1 MAIRNAVATL
11 CIGASC
17 AGTIAMPVVA
27 APDLTEAFTD
37 VDASVQQLALIVPQS
52 GPAAARLPD
61 DAQLL
66 RLRAVIG
73 RIDIEVD
80 DVFETGH
87 SLAAPYRLANALH
100 ISTKRQTIADQL
112 LFHSGEP
119 YSRHALD
126 ETARLLRDQRYLNEA
141 TIEPVRYHDD
151 NTVDVVVRVHDVWTL
166 SPGFSFG
173 RKGGANS
180 TSLEFEDTNFLG
192 FGKQISVDR
201 SSDVDRS
208 SWRLAYKDP
217 NLFGTWWRLSAAHAD
232 MSDGSEDALAISRP
246 FYSLDS
252 RWSFNVEGS
261 DTAATQSRYALG
273 HIVDQFGMQRQ
284 LFEVGGGLSRGLV
297 DGWTTRYLGG
307 VRYEKRAFSALPNP
321 IRREA
326 VPNAITP
333 GAITPDAI
341 TPGAMEGAI
350 NPGATTFIPQD
361 RVLAYPWLGIEVI
374 EDEYR
379 TTRNLDQIGR
389 TEDLYLGR
397 SARFE
402 AGYAA
407 SAFGSTR
414 DALMFDGSLQAGM
427 AFTEDQYLI
436 NTVGFTGRV
445 EQGALRNTVL
455 DLGSRYYLRQSLR
468 SVLFASAT
476 LSFTSDLD
484 PEEQLLLGGDNGLR
498 GYPLR
503 YQAGTSHALFTLEER
518 FYTNWQPLKLFNV
531 GAAVFFDAGRSW
543 GTAAYLD
550 ETGAAESQG
559 WLKDVGVGLRL
570 GSARSG
576 LGNVLHI
583 DLACPLDGGDDID
596 SVQLLIETR
605 RSF

>member
-1 MAIRNAVATL
+1 MATRNATVTL
-11 CIGASC
+11 CVGASC
-17 AGTIAMPVVA
+17 ACTIAMPVFAATETVA
-27 APDLTEAFTD
+27 AGAG
-37 VDASVQQLALIVPQS
+37 VQQLALVVPQV
-52 GPAAARLPD
+52 GPSATHLTD
-61 DAQLL
+61 DLEL
-66 RLRAVIG
+66 RRRRAVIG
-73 RIDIEVD
+73 RIDIQVD
-80 DVFETGH
+80 DVFETQH
-87 SLAAPYRLANALH
+87 ALAAPYRLANTLH

-112 LFHSGEP
+112 LFHAGEI
-119 YSRHALD
+119 YDRHALD

-141 TIEPVRYHDD
+141 
-151 NTVDVVVRVHDVWTL
+151 
-166 SPGFSFG
+166 
-173 RKGGANS
+173 
-180 TSLEFEDTNFLG
+180 
-192 FGKQISVDR
+192 
-201 SSDVDRS
+201 
-208 SWRLAYKDP
+208 KDP

-232 MSDGSEDALAISRP
+232 LSDGIEDALAITRP

-252 RWSFNVEGS
+252 RWSLSVAGS
-261 DTAATQSRYALG
+261 DATTTQSRYALG

-284 LFEVGGGLSRGLV
+284 LFDVGGGVSRGLI

-307 VRYEKRAFSALPNP
+307 VRYESRDFSALPYP
-321 IRREA
+321 IHRDA
-326 VPNAITP
+326 GAAAI
-333 GAITPDAI
+333 GADAS
-341 TPGAMEGAI
+341 TL
-350 NPGATTFIPQD
+350 IPED

-402 AGYAA
+402 AGYA
-407 SAFGSTR
+407 STAFGSTQN
-414 DALMFDGSLQAGM
+414 AVMLDGSLHAGLG
-427 AFTEDQYLI
+427 FTEDQFLI

-445 EQGALRNTVL
+445 ERGALRNTVL

-468 SVLFASAT
+468 NVLFVSAA
-476 LSFTSDLD
+476 LSFSSELD

-503 YQAGTSHALFTLEER
+503 YQAGTSRALFTLEER

-531 GAAVFFDAGRSW
+531 GAAVFFDAGRTW
-543 GTAAYLD
+543 GTD
-550 ETGAAESQG
+550 PHIPHINEGAGGSMG